1 MALPFKQFISTSTE
15 TIGYPENVANYK
27 YYDIDQIQTLKYPN
41 KLKPPSLIHI
51 SVYPL
56 NKDFEDFDFLLS
68 STNNVFD
75 IIAASETKIRKET
88 FLNANINLE
97 NYYFEFTPT
106 KSSAGETLL
115 HIVINL
121 FYQLRHILIVYKA
134 NQLKS
139 ELLK

>member
-1 MALPFKQFISTSTE
+1 MALQFKQFISTSTE

-75 IIAASETKIRKET
+75 VIAASETRIRKET
-88 FLNANINLE
+88 FLNSNINLE

-106 KSSAGETLL
+106 RSSAGETLL
-115 HIVINL
+115 LIVINL
-121 FYQLRHILIVYKA
+121 FYQLHHILIVYKV

>member
-1 MALPFKQFISTSTE
+1 MSLGTVFLVIQTFFLLKHRQIKISSHLQHLFFSRYQSQIDKEGLLSIKPLFNLALPFKQFISTSTE

-68 STNNVFD
+68 STNNVF
-75 IIAASETKIRKET
+75 E
-88 FLNANINLE
+88 
-97 NYYFEFTPT
+97 
-106 KSSAGETLL
+106 
-115 HIVINL
+115 
-121 FYQLRHILIVYKA
+121 
-134 NQLKS
+134 
-139 ELLK
+139 